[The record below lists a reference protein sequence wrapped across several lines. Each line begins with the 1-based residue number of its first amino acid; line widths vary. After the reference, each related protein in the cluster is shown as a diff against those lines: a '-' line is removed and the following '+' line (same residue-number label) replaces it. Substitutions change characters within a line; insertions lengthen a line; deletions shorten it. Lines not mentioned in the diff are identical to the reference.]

1 MLKRREPP
9 ALDIF
14 LEHHTRQGED
24 TMISIL
30 HVIEDI
36 EKKEKKSMQS
46 GCKSTCLQPL
56 TVLKFRT
63 TFCITVFKTH
73 MISRKKVGPTF
84 KTVRG
89 CKHVDLQSGCTE
101 FF

>member
-1 MLKRREPP
+1 MCMLKRREPP

-36 EKKEKKSMQS
+36 EKKEKKIYAVR
-46 GCKSTCLQPL
+46 LQ
-56 TVLKFRT
+56 
-63 TFCITVFKTH
+63 INVFATPH
-73 MISRKKVGPTF
+73 SFKVQAHF
-84 KTVRG
+84 LY
-89 CKHVDLQSGCTE
+89 HS
-101 FF
+101 F

>member
-36 EKKEKKSMQS
+36 EKKEKNL
-46 GCKSTCLQPL
+46 CRLQ
-56 TVLKFRT
+56 
-63 TFCITVFKTH
+63 INVFATPH
-73 MISRKKVGPTF
+73 SFKVQAHF
-84 KTVRG
+84 LY
-89 CKHVDLQSGCTE
+89 HS
-101 FF
+101 F